1 MNCRH
6 CQRELAQA
14 SSFCPFCGAPQQIPS
29 NAAPGTTRRLMR
41 SVSDRKIAGV
51 CGGVAEYFDIDSTI
65 VRLIWVLL
73 VILPIPLVPAF
84 LGYFIAWI
92 VMPKASSCAPA
103 ASQQPPIIIQSSAQT
118 A

>member
-6 CQRELAQA
+6 CQREISDV

-29 NAAPGTTRRLMR
+29 YASPGAPKRLKR

-51 CGGVAEYFDIDSTI
+51 CGGIAEYFDIDSTI

-92 VMPKASSCAPA
+92 VMPKAPLYLPA
-103 ASQQPPIIIQSSAQT
+103 ASQQPPIIIPNSAQT

>member
-6 CQRELAQA
+6 CQRDIADV

-29 NAAPGTTRRLMR
+29 GSAPGMTRRLRR

-51 CGGVAEYFDIDSTI
+51 CGGVAEYFDVDSTI
-65 VRLIWVLL
+65 VRLVWVLL

-92 VMPKASSCAPA
+92 VMPKASTCVPA
-103 ASQQPPIIIQSSAQT
+103 ASQRPPVIIAGSAQT

>member
-1 MNCRH
+1 M
-6 CQRELAQA
+6 
-14 SSFCPFCGAPQQIPS
+14 PS
-29 NAAPGTTRRLMR
+29 NAAPGTPRRLKR
-41 SVSDRKIAGV
+41 SGSDRKIAGV

-65 VRLIWVLL
+65 VRLIWLLL

-92 VMPKASSCAPA
+92 VMPKASPYAPA
-103 ASQQPPIIIQSSAQT
+103 ASQQPPIIISSPAQT